1 MSIKLH
7 EFYYTEVKE
16 GEFRSMRTAAGWS
29 LMALL
34 QPFPTFHCIISYA
47 FVFALSLVTTLSSPP
62 CFYFFHLFPPSSLCL
77 SLSLSLSLSIH
88 YWYRTHL
95 WISLVST
102 ERMTFPLSS
111 FLPLLFICLLHLYSF
126 PSGYSADKVSLHS
139 TNGSIT
145 LVLFFTA
152 CPGKLL
158 LNGSSILQHNCPGN
172 SILCCSF
179 Q

>member
-1 MSIKLH
+1 MNFI
-7 EFYYTEVKE
+7 
-16 GEFRSMRTAAGWS
+16 
-29 LMALL
+29 ALKWKRGSSGRWGQQL
-34 QPFPTFHCIISYA
+34 VRASWFHCSLFLHFTASFSHSLIPL
-47 FVFALSLVTTLSSPP
+47 FLLCLSW
-62 CFYFFHLFPPSSLCL
+62 PPSQLHLASTFFIRSLPHL
-77 SLSLSLSLSIH
+77 SLSLSVH

-95 WISLVST
+95 WISPVSM
-102 ERMTFPLSS
+102 EPMTFPLSS
-111 FLPLLFICLLHLYSF
+111 FLPLLFICLLHLYYF

-172 SILCCSF
+172 SILYCLF